1 VNAVV
6 TELDCREQDGLK
18 IALAQINTRV
28 GDCHANASRV
38 IEMVERARK
47 EIDARL
53 VVFPEL
59 TISGYPPEDL
69 LLRKDFVDSCEQEL
83 ARIATHVGNVAVMIG
98 TPGRD
103 ADGHLQNQAVVIDQG
118 RIVARYAKRAL
129 PNYGVFDEKRY
140 FRKGQSPLVVSIDGV
155 SVGVVICEDAWR
167 QGPIEETAGA
177 GASVICV
184 LNASPFHRHKTRER
198 EAQIADR
205 VRSSGCAIIY
215 VNLVGGQDE
224 LVFDGR
230 SFVSDRS
237 GNHMHLPG
245 FAESIGW
252 TEVSSEGEILA
263 HGASHEWEEGEAEIY
278 RALVT
283 GIADYVRKNGFSGVV
298 LGLSGGIDSSLVLA
312 LAVDALGAENV
323 LAVRMPSQ
331 YTSPMSLED
340 AQLQCDA
347 LGVRCET
354 LSIEPVFESFNQTL
368 SSLFAGLAEDV
379 TEENLQARTRG
390 VILMALS
397 NKFGRLLLTT
407 GNKSELAVGYATLYG
422 DMAGGFAPIKDVP
435 KTVVYELARYR
446 NSLGGTVRPELAAV
460 PERVITREPSAEL
473 RADQR
478 DSDSLPAYA
487 DLDRIIE
494 AFVEDDCSIEE
505 IVALGLDEAVV
516 RRVVGMVL
524 VNEYKRRQAPPG
536 VRISRRAFGR
546 DRRYP
551 ISSGFRP
558 DKITS

>member
-1 VNAVV
+1 M
-6 TELDCREQDGLK
+6 TELTAHETDGLR

-28 GDCHANASRV
+28 GDCRANASRV
-38 IEMVERARK
+38 IELVERARK
-47 EIDARL
+47 EVQARL

-69 LLRKDFVDSCEQEL
+69 LLRADFVDSCEREL
-83 ARIATHVGNVAVMIG
+83 KRIAASVGDDVAVMIG
-98 TPGRD
+98 TPGRG
-103 ADGHLQNQAVVIDQG
+103 ADGFMHNQAVVIEDG
-118 RIVARYAKRAL
+118 RIKARYAKRVL

-140 FRKGQSPLVVSIDGV
+140 FRKGREPLVVDIDGV
-155 SVGVVICEDAWR
+155 SVGVVICEDAWHA
-167 QGPIEETAGA
+167 GPIEETAAA
-177 GASVICV
+177 GAKAICV
-184 LNASPFHRHKTRER
+184 LNASPFHRQKTRER
-198 EAQIADR
+198 EAQIAER
-205 VRSSGCAIIY
+205 VHSSGCAVIY

-230 SFVSDRS
+230 SFVSSAS

-245 FAESIGW
+245 FAEAIGW
-252 TEVSSEGEILA
+252 TEISSTGEVLA
-263 HGASHEWEEGEAEIY
+263 HGPSHDWQQGEAEIY
-278 RALVT
+278 RALTT
-283 GIADYVRKNGFSGVV
+283 GIKDYVRKNGFSGVV

-323 LAVRMPSQ
+323 LAVRMPSR

-340 AQLQCDA
+340 AELQCEA

-354 LSIEPVFESFNQTL
+354 ISIEPIFESFRDAL
-368 SSLFAGLAEDV
+368 SSLFAGLTEDV
-379 TEENLQARTRG
+379 TEENLQARARG
-390 VILMALS
+390 VILMAMS

-435 KTVVYELARYR
+435 KTVVYDLARYR
-446 NSLGGTVRPELAAV
+446 NTLGGTVRPELAAV
-460 PERVITREPSAEL
+460 PERVISREPSAEL

-478 DSDSLPAYA
+478 DSDSLPPYA

-494 AFVEDDCSIEE
+494 AFVERDSSIED
-505 IVALGLDEAVV
+505 IVAMGLDEAIV
-516 RRVVGMVL
+516 RRVVGMIL

-558 DKITS
+558 DKNGS

>member
-1 VNAVV
+1 MNGI
-6 TELDCREQDGLK
+6 EEREVDGLR

-28 GDCHANASRV
+28 GDSRSNAARV
-38 IEMVERARK
+38 IELVKRARK
-47 EIDARL
+47 EVDARL

-59 TISGYPPEDL
+59 TLSGYPPEDL
-69 LLRKDFVDSCEQEL
+69 LLRRDFVDACEAEL
-83 ARIATHVGNVAVMIG
+83 AHIAERVGETAVLIG
-98 TPGRD
+98 TPGRGP
-103 ADGHLQNQAVVIDQG
+103 DGHLQNQAVLIDGG
-118 RIVARYAKRAL
+118 RIVARYAKQAL

-140 FRKGQSPLVVSIDGV
+140 FRKGTETLVEEIDGV
-155 SVGVVICEDAWR
+155 PVGVVICEDAWR
-167 QGPIEETAGA
+167 EGPIEQTAQAGA
-177 GASVICV
+177 KVICV
-184 LNASPFHRHKTRER
+184 LNASPFHRLKTRER
-198 EAQIADR
+198 EAQIAER
-205 VRSSGCAIIY
+205 VHSSGCAIIY

-230 SFVSDRS
+230 SFVSCRT

-252 TEVSSEGEILA
+252 TEVSADGEIVA
-263 HGASHEWEEGEAEIY
+263 HGQSHEWQEGEAEIY
-278 RALVT
+278 RALTT

-312 LAVDALGAENV
+312 LAVDALGADNV

-340 AQLQCDA
+340 AALQCEA

-354 LSIEPVFESFNQTL
+354 LSIEPIFGQFKETL
-368 SSLFAGLAEDV
+368 SPLFAGLAEDV
-379 TEENLQARTRG
+379 TEENLQARARG

-435 KTVVYELARYR
+435 KTVVYQLARYR
-446 NSLGGTVRPELAAV
+446 NTLGGTVRPELAAV

-473 RADQR
+473 RADQL
-478 DSDSLPAYA
+478 DSDSLPAYE
-487 DLDRIIE
+487 DLDRIIQ
-494 AFVEDDCSIEE
+494 AFVEEDHSIEE
-505 IVALGLDEAVV
+505 IVAMGLDEAVV
-516 RRVVGMVL
+516 RRVVGMIL

-558 DKITS
+558 DKTGS

>member
-1 VNAVV
+1 MTDQLNRIEAGEV
-6 TELDCREQDGLK
+6 DGLR

-38 IEMVERARK
+38 IDLVARARK
-47 EIDARL
+47 EVDARL

-59 TISGYPPEDL
+59 TVSGYPPEDL
-69 LLRKDFVDSCEQEL
+69 LLRADFVDSCGAEL
-83 ARIATHVGNVAVMIG
+83 ARIAEQVGDTAVLIG

-103 ADGHLQNQAVVIDQG
+103 ADGFLQNQAVLIDHG

-140 FRKGQSPLVVSIDGV
+140 FRKGRSPLVADVDGV
-155 SVGVVICEDAWR
+155 PVGVVICEDAWR
-167 QGPIEETAGA
+167 EGPIEETAAA
-177 GASVICV
+177 GARVICV
-184 LNASPFHRHKTRER
+184 LNASPFHRQKTRER
-198 EAQIADR
+198 EAQITER
-205 VRSSGCAIIY
+205 VQSSGCAIIY

-230 SFVSDRS
+230 SFVSCPS

-252 TEVSSEGEILA
+252 TEVSPDGEVLA
-263 HGASHEWEEGEAEIY
+263 HGPSHEWPQGEAEIY
-278 RALVT
+278 RALTT
-283 GIADYVRKNGFSGVV
+283 GIRDYVRKNGFSGVV

-323 LAVRMPSQ
+323 LAVRMPSR

-340 AQLQCDA
+340 AERQCEA
-347 LGVRCET
+347 LGVRAET
-354 LSIEPVFESFNQTL
+354 ISIEPIFDAFRDTL
-368 SSLFAGLAEDV
+368 SPLFAGLAEDV
-379 TEENLQARTRG
+379 AEENLQARARG

-435 KTVVYELARYR
+435 KTLVYALARYR
-446 NSLGGTVRPELAAV
+446 NTLGGTVRPDLEAV

-473 RADQR
+473 RADQK
-478 DSDSLPAYA
+478 DSDSLPPYE

-494 AFVEDDCSIEE
+494 AFVERDRSIGD
-505 IVALGLDEAVV
+505 IVATGLDEAVV
-516 RRVVGMVL
+516 RRVVGMIL
-524 VNEYKRRQAPPG
+524 ANEYKRRQAPPG

-558 DKITS
+558 DKQDN

>member
-1 VNAVV
+1 MSDQRNPIEA
-6 TELDCREQDGLK
+6 REVDGLR

-28 GDCHANASRV
+28 GDSRANALRV
-38 IEMVERARK
+38 IELVERARK

-59 TISGYPPEDL
+59 TLSGYPPEDL
-69 LLRKDFVDSCEQEL
+69 LLRHDFVDACEAEL
-83 ARIATHVGNVAVMIG
+83 SRIAAEVGDTAVLIG
-98 TPGRD
+98 TPGRGP
-103 ADGHLQNQAVVIDQG
+103 DGHLQNQAVLIDGG
-118 RIVARYAKRAL
+118 RIVARYAKQAL

-140 FRKGQSPLVVSIDGV
+140 FRKGAETLVAEIDGV
-155 SVGVVICEDAWR
+155 AVGVVICEDAWR
-167 QGPIEETAGA
+167 EGPIERTAEAGA
-177 GASVICV
+177 KVICV
-184 LNASPFHRHKTRER
+184 LNASPFHRLKTRER
-198 EAQIADR
+198 EAQIAER
-205 VRSSGCAIIY
+205 VHSSGCAIIY

-230 SFVSDRS
+230 SFVSCRT

-245 FAESIGW
+245 FTESIGW
-252 TEVSSEGEILA
+252 TEVSTDGEIVA
-263 HGASHEWEEGEAEIY
+263 HGASHEWQEGEAEIY
-278 RALVT
+278 RALTT
-283 GIADYVRKNGFSGVV
+283 GVADYVRKNGFSGVV

-340 AQLQCDA
+340 AERQCEA

-354 LSIEPVFESFNQTL
+354 LSIEPIFSQLKETL
-368 SSLFAGLAEDV
+368 SPLFAGLAEDV
-379 TEENLQARTRG
+379 TEENLQARARG
-390 VILMALS
+390 VILMAMS

-446 NSLGGTVRPELAAV
+446 NTLGGTVRPELAAV

-478 DSDSLPAYA
+478 DSDSLPAYE

-494 AFVEDDCSIEE
+494 AFVEHDRSIEE
-505 IVALGLDEAVV
+505 IVAMGLDEAVV
-516 RRVVGMVL
+516 RRVVGLIL

-558 DKITS
+558 DNAGP

>member
-1 VNAVV
+1 M
-6 TELDCREQDGLK
+6 TELTTQDTDGLR

-28 GDCHANASRV
+28 GDCRTNASRV
-38 IEMVERARK
+38 IELVERARK
-47 EIDARL
+47 EVEARL

-69 LLRKDFVDSCEQEL
+69 LLREDFVDSCERQLE
-83 ARIATHVGNVAVMIG
+83 RIATSVGDTAVVIG
-98 TPGRD
+98 TPGRGP
-103 ADGHLQNQAVVIDQG
+103 DGHMQNQAVVIEGG
-118 RIVARYAKRAL
+118 RIRARYAKRVL

-140 FRKGQSPLVVSIDGV
+140 FRKGREPLVVDIDGV
-155 SVGVVICEDAWR
+155 TVGVVICEDAWHA
-167 QGPIEETAGA
+167 GPIEETAAA
-177 GASVICV
+177 GANAICV
-184 LNASPFHRHKTRER
+184 LNASPFHRQKTRER
-198 EAQIADR
+198 EEQIAAR
-205 VRSSGCAIIY
+205 VHSSGCAVIY

-230 SFVSDRS
+230 SFVSSAS

-245 FAESIGW
+245 FAEAIGW
-252 TEVSSEGEILA
+252 TEISSTGEILA
-263 HGASHEWEEGEAEIY
+263 HGPSHDWQQGEAEIY
-278 RALVT
+278 RALTT
-283 GIADYVRKNGFSGVV
+283 GIKDYVRKNGFSGVV

-323 LAVRMPSQ
+323 LAVRMPSR

-340 AQLQCDA
+340 AELQCEA

-354 LSIEPVFESFNQTL
+354 ISIEPIFESFREAL
-368 SSLFAGLAEDV
+368 SPLFAGLAEDV
-379 TEENLQARTRG
+379 TEENLQARGRG
-390 VILMALS
+390 VILMAMS

-435 KTVVYELARYR
+435 KTVVYDLARYR
-446 NSLGGTVRPELAAV
+446 NTLGGTVRPELAAV
-460 PERVITREPSAEL
+460 PERVISREPSAEL
-473 RADQR
+473 RADQK
-478 DSDSLPAYA
+478 DSDSLPPYA

-494 AFVEDDCSIEE
+494 AFVERDSSIED
-505 IVALGLDEAVV
+505 IVAMGLDEAIV
-516 RRVVGMVL
+516 RRVVGMIL

-558 DKITS
+558 DKNGG

>member
-1 VNAVV
+1 MEHLTAQE
-6 TELDCREQDGLK
+6 TGGLR

-28 GDCHANASRV
+28 GDCRANASRV
-38 IEMVERARK
+38 IELVERARK
-47 EIDARL
+47 EVDARL

-69 LLRKDFVDSCEQEL
+69 LLREDFVDSCEREL
-83 ARIATHVGNVAVMIG
+83 ERIAENVGDVAVMIG
-98 TPGRD
+98 TPGRGP
-103 ADGHLQNQAVVIDQG
+103 DGHMQNQAVVIDGG
-118 RIVARYAKRAL
+118 RVTARYAKRAL

-140 FRKGQSPLVVSIDGV
+140 FRKGREPLVVEIDGV
-155 SVGVVICEDAWR
+155 SVGVVICEDAWHE
-167 QGPIEETAGA
+167 GPIEETAQA
-177 GASVICV
+177 GANVICV
-184 LNASPFHRHKTRER
+184 LNASPFHRQKTRER
-198 EAQIADR
+198 EAQIAER
-205 VRSSGCAIIY
+205 VHSSGCAIIY

-230 SFVSDRS
+230 SFVSCRT

-245 FAESIGW
+245 FAEAIGW
-252 TEVSSEGEILA
+252 TEVSADGEILA
-263 HGASHEWEEGEAEIY
+263 HGPSHEWQQGEAEIY
-278 RALVT
+278 RALTT

-312 LAVDALGAENV
+312 LAVDALGADNV
-323 LAVRMPSQ
+323 LAVRMPSR

-354 LSIEPVFESFNQTL
+354 ISIEPIFESFRETL
-368 SSLFAGLAEDV
+368 SPLFAGLAEDV
-379 TEENLQARTRG
+379 TEENLQARARG

-446 NSLGGTVRPELAAV
+446 NTLGGAVRPELAAV

-478 DSDSLPAYA
+478 DSDSLPPYA

-494 AFVEDDCSIEE
+494 AFVERDSSIED
-505 IVALGLDEAVV
+505 IVAMGLDEAIV
-516 RRVVGMVL
+516 RRVVGMIL

-558 DKITS
+558 DKVGS

>member
-1 VNAVV
+1 MNAVV

-69 LLRKDFVDSCEQEL
+69 LLRKDFVDSCEREL
-83 ARIATHVGNVAVMIG
+83 VRIAAQVGDVAVMIG

-140 FRKGQSPLVVSIDGV
+140 FCKGTSPLVVSIDGV

-167 QGPIEETAGA
+167 QGPIEETAEA

-184 LNASPFHRHKTRER
+184 LNASPFHRQKTRER
-198 EAQIADR
+198 EVQIADR

-230 SFVSDRS
+230 SFVSGRT

-252 TEVSSEGEILA
+252 TEVSAEGEILA
-263 HGASHEWEEGEAEIY
+263 HGASHDWEEGEAEIY

-368 SSLFAGLAEDV
+368 SPLFAGLAEDV

-435 KTVVYELARYR
+435 KTVVYALARYR

-505 IVALGLDEAVV
+505 IVALGLEETVV

-558 DKITS
+558 DKTTS

>member
-1 VNAVV
+1 M
-6 TELDCREQDGLK
+6 TELTAQETGGLR

-28 GDCHANASRV
+28 GDCRANASRV
-38 IEMVERARK
+38 IELVERARK
-47 EIDARL
+47 EVEAQL

-69 LLRKDFVDSCEQEL
+69 LLRADFVDSCEHEL
-83 ARIATHVGNVAVMIG
+83 ERIAANVGDVAVMIG
-98 TPGRD
+98 TPGRGL
-103 ADGHLQNQAVVIDQG
+103 DGQMQNQAVVIEGG
-118 RIVARYAKRAL
+118 RIKARYAKRAL

-140 FRKGQSPLVVSIDGV
+140 FRKGREPLVVDIAGV
-155 SVGVVICEDAWR
+155 SVGVVICEDAWHA
-167 QGPIEETAGA
+167 GPIEETAAA
-177 GASVICV
+177 GAKAICV
-184 LNASPFHRHKTRER
+184 LNASPFHRQKTRER
-198 EAQIADR
+198 EAQIAER
-205 VRSSGCAIIY
+205 VHSSGCAVIY

-230 SFVSDRS
+230 SFVSSAS

-245 FAESIGW
+245 FAEAIGW
-252 TEVSSEGEILA
+252 TEISATGEILA
-263 HGASHEWEEGEAEIY
+263 HGPSHDWQQGEAEIY
-278 RALVT
+278 RALTT
-283 GIADYVRKNGFSGVV
+283 GIKDYVRKNGFSGVV

-312 LAVDALGAENV
+312 LAVDALGADNV
-323 LAVRMPSQ
+323 LAVRMPSR

-340 AQLQCDA
+340 AELQCEA

-354 LSIEPVFESFNQTL
+354 ISIEPIFESFRDAL
-368 SSLFAGLAEDV
+368 SPLFAGLTEDV
-379 TEENLQARTRG
+379 TEENLQARARG
-390 VILMALS
+390 VILMAMS

-435 KTVVYELARYR
+435 KTVVYDLARYR
-446 NSLGGTVRPELAAV
+446 NTLGGTVRPTLSAV
-460 PERVITREPSAEL
+460 PERVISREPSAEL

-478 DSDSLPAYA
+478 DSDSLPPYA

-494 AFVEDDCSIEE
+494 AFVERDSSIED
-505 IVALGLDEAVV
+505 IVGMGLDEAIV
-516 RRVVGMVL
+516 RRVVGMIL

-558 DKITS
+558 DKADS

>member
-1 VNAVV
+1 M
-6 TELDCREQDGLK
+6 TELTTQDTGGLR

-28 GDCHANASRV
+28 GDCRANASRV
-38 IEMVERARK
+38 IELVERARK
-47 EIDARL
+47 EVEARL

-69 LLRKDFVDSCEQEL
+69 LLREDFVDSCERQLE
-83 ARIATHVGNVAVMIG
+83 RIAANVGDVAVMIG
-98 TPGRD
+98 MPGRGP
-103 ADGHLQNQAVVIDQG
+103 DGQMQNQAVVMQDG
-118 RIVARYAKRAL
+118 RIQARYAKRVL

-140 FRKGQSPLVVSIDGV
+140 FRKGREPLVVEIDGV
-155 SVGVVICEDAWR
+155 SVGVVICEDAWHE
-167 QGPIEETAGA
+167 GPIEETAAA
-177 GASVICV
+177 GARVICV
-184 LNASPFHRHKTRER
+184 LNASPFHRQKTRER
-198 EAQIADR
+198 EAQIAAR
-205 VRSSGCAIIY
+205 VHSSGCAVIY

-230 SFVSDRS
+230 SFVSSAS

-252 TEVSSEGEILA
+252 TEVSPAGEILA
-263 HGASHEWEEGEAEIY
+263 HGPSHDWQQGEAEIY
-278 RALVT
+278 RALTT
-283 GIADYVRKNGFSGVV
+283 GVKDYVRKNGFSGVV

-323 LAVRMPSQ
+323 LAVRMPSR

-340 AQLQCDA
+340 AELQCEA

-354 LSIEPVFESFNQTL
+354 ISIEPIFESFRDAL
-368 SSLFAGLAEDV
+368 SPLFAGLTEDV
-379 TEENLQARTRG
+379 TEENLQARARG
-390 VILMALS
+390 VILMAMS

-446 NSLGGTVRPELAAV
+446 NTLGGTVRPELDAV
-460 PERVITREPSAEL
+460 PERVISREPSAEL

-478 DSDSLPAYA
+478 DSDSLPPYA

-494 AFVEDDCSIEE
+494 AFVERDSSIED
-505 IVALGLDEAVV
+505 IVGMGLDEAIV
-516 RRVVGMVL
+516 RRVVGMIL

-558 DKITS
+558 DKNGG

>member
-1 VNAVV
+1 MNAVV

-69 LLRKDFVDSCEQEL
+69 LLRNDFVDSCEREL
-83 ARIATHVGNVAVMIG
+83 ARIATQVGNVAVMIG

-167 QGPIEETAGA
+167 QGPIEETADA

-184 LNASPFHRHKTRER
+184 LNASPFHRQKTRER

-205 VRSSGCAIIY
+205 VHSSGCAIVY

-230 SFVSDRS
+230 SFVSCRT

-252 TEVSSEGEILA
+252 TEVSAEGDILA

-368 SSLFAGLAEDV
+368 SPLFAGLAEDV

-435 KTVVYELARYR
+435 KTVVYALARYR

-558 DKITS
+558 DKATS

>member
-1 VNAVV
+1 MSDQLNRI
-6 TELDCREQDGLK
+6 EEREVDGLR

-28 GDCHANASRV
+28 GDSRANAARV
-38 IEMVERARK
+38 IELVERARK
-47 EIDARL
+47 EVDARL

-59 TISGYPPEDL
+59 TLSGYPPEDL
-69 LLRKDFVDSCEQEL
+69 LLRRDFVDACEAEL
-83 ARIATHVGNVAVMIG
+83 AHIAEQVGDTAVLIG
-98 TPGRD
+98 TPGRGP
-103 ADGHLQNQAVVIDQG
+103 DGHLQNQAVLIDGG
-118 RIVARYAKRAL
+118 RIVARYAKQAL

-140 FRKGQSPLVVSIDGV
+140 FRKGTETLVTHIDGV
-155 SVGVVICEDAWR
+155 PVGVVICEDAWR
-167 QGPIEETAGA
+167 EGPIEATAAAGA
-177 GASVICV
+177 RVICV
-184 LNASPFHRHKTRER
+184 LNASPFHRQKTRER
-198 EAQIADR
+198 EAQIAER
-205 VRSSGCAIIY
+205 VHSSGCAVVY

-230 SFVSDRS
+230 SFVSSAS

-245 FAESIGW
+245 FAEAIGW
-252 TEVSSEGEILA
+252 TEVSSAGEILA
-263 HGASHEWEEGEAEIY
+263 HGASHEWQQGEAEIY
-278 RALVT
+278 RALTT

-312 LAVDALGAENV
+312 LAVDALGADNV

-340 AQLQCDA
+340 AELQCEA

-354 LSIEPVFESFNQTL
+354 LSIEPIFGQFKETL
-368 SSLFAGLAEDV
+368 GPLFAGLAEDV
-379 TEENLQARTRG
+379 TEENLQARARG
-390 VILMALS
+390 VILMAMS

-435 KTVVYELARYR
+435 KTVVYQLARYR
-446 NSLGGTVRPELAAV
+446 NTLGGTVRPELAAV

-473 RADQR
+473 RADQL
-478 DSDSLPAYA
+478 DSDSLPAYE

-505 IVALGLDEAVV
+505 IVAMGLDEAVV
-516 RRVVGMVL
+516 RRVVGMIL

-558 DKITS
+558 DKAGS

>member
-1 VNAVV
+1 V
-6 TELDCREQDGLK
+6 TDQLNRIEEREVDGLR

-38 IEMVERARK
+38 IELVARARK
-47 EIDARL
+47 EVDARL

-69 LLRKDFVDSCEQEL
+69 LLREDFVDSCEAQL
-83 ARIATHVGNVAVMIG
+83 ARIANQVGDTAVLIG

-103 ADGHLQNQAVVIDQG
+103 ADGFLQNQAVLVDHGQ
-118 RIVARYAKRAL
+118 IVARYAKRAL

-140 FRKGQSPLVVSIDGV
+140 FRKGTSPLVAEIDGV
-155 SVGVVICEDAWR
+155 PVGVVICEDAWR
-167 QGPIEETAGA
+167 EGPIEETSAAGA
-177 GASVICV
+177 RVICV
-184 LNASPFHRHKTRER
+184 LNASPFHRQKTRER
-198 EAQIADR
+198 EAQIAER
-205 VRSSGCAIIY
+205 VHSSGCAIIY

-230 SFVSDRS
+230 SFVSCPT

-252 TEVSSEGEILA
+252 TEVSPDGEVVA
-263 HGASHEWEEGEAEIY
+263 HGPSHEWQQGEAEIY
-278 RALVT
+278 LALTT
-283 GIADYVRKNGFSGVV
+283 GIRDYVRKNGFSGVV

-312 LAVDALGAENV
+312 LAVDALGADNV
-323 LAVRMPSQ
+323 LAVRMPSR

-340 AQLQCDA
+340 AELQCEA

-354 LSIEPVFESFNQTL
+354 ISIESIFESFRDTL
-368 SSLFAGLAEDV
+368 SPLFAGLAEDV
-379 TEENLQARTRG
+379 TEENLQARGRG

-446 NSLGGTVRPELAAV
+446 NTLGGTVRPELDAV

-473 RADQR
+473 RADQK
-478 DSDSLPAYA
+478 DSDSLPPYE

-494 AFVEDDCSIEE
+494 AFVERDCSIED
-505 IVALGLDEAVV
+505 IVAMGLDEAVV
-516 RRVVGMVL
+516 RRVVGLIL

-558 DKITS
+558 DKGDS

>member
-1 VNAVV
+1 M
-6 TELDCREQDGLK
+6 EQLTSQETGGLR

-38 IEMVERARK
+38 IELVARARK
-47 EIDARL
+47 EVDARL

-69 LLRKDFVDSCEQEL
+69 LLREDFVDSCEREL
-83 ARIATHVGNVAVMIG
+83 ERIAENVGDLAVMIG
-98 TPGRD
+98 TPGRGG
-103 ADGHLQNQAVVIDQG
+103 DGHMQNQAVVIDGG
-118 RIVARYAKRAL
+118 RVVARYAKRAL

-140 FRKGQSPLVVSIDGV
+140 FRKGREPLVVDIDGV
-155 SVGVVICEDAWR
+155 SVGVVICEDAWHE
-167 QGPIEETAGA
+167 GPIEETARA
-177 GASVICV
+177 GANVICV
-184 LNASPFHRHKTRER
+184 LNASPFHRQKTRER
-198 EAQIADR
+198 EAQIAER
-205 VRSSGCAIIY
+205 VHASGCAVIY

-230 SFVSDRS
+230 SFVSSAS

-245 FAESIGW
+245 FAEAIGW
-252 TEVSSEGEILA
+252 TEISAQGEVLA
-263 HGASHEWEEGEAEIY
+263 HGASHEWQQGEAEIY
-278 RALVT
+278 RALTT
-283 GIADYVRKNGFSGVV
+283 GIGDYVRKNGFSGVV

-323 LAVRMPSQ
+323 LAVRMPSR

-354 LSIEPVFESFNQTL
+354 ISIEPIFESFRDAL
-368 SSLFAGLAEDV
+368 SPLFAGLAEDV
-379 TEENLQARTRG
+379 TEENLQARARG

-473 RADQR
+473 RADQK
-478 DSDSLPAYA
+478 DSDSLPPYA

-494 AFVEDDCSIEE
+494 AFVERDCSIED
-505 IVALGLDEAVV
+505 IVAMGLDEAVV
-516 RRVVGMVL
+516 RRVVGMIL

-558 DKITS
+558 DKADS

>member
-1 VNAVV
+1 MTDNLNRI
-6 TELDCREQDGLK
+6 EEREIGGLR

-28 GDCHANASRV
+28 GDCRANASRV
-38 IEMVERARK
+38 IELVARARK
-47 EIDARL
+47 EVDARL

-69 LLRKDFVDSCEQEL
+69 LLREDFVESCEAQL
-83 ARIATHVGNVAVMIG
+83 VRIAGEVGDTAVLIG

-103 ADGHLQNQAVVIDQG
+103 AEGYLQNQAVLIDG
-118 RIVARYAKRAL
+118 GEIVARYAKRAL

-140 FRKGQSPLVVSIDGV
+140 FRKGVSPLVAEIDGV

-167 QGPIEETAGA
+167 EGPIEETARA
-177 GASVICV
+177 GAAVICV
-184 LNASPFHRHKTRER
+184 LNASPFHRQKTRER
-198 EAQIADR
+198 EAQIAER
-205 VRSSGCAIIY
+205 VNSSGCAIIY

-230 SFVSDRS
+230 SFVSSAS

-252 TEVSSEGEILA
+252 TEISPTGEVLA
-263 HGASHEWEEGEAEIY
+263 HGPSHDWQQGEAEIY
-278 RALVT
+278 RALTT

-312 LAVDALGAENV
+312 LAVDALGADNV

-354 LSIEPVFESFNQTL
+354 LSIEPVFGSFQETL
-368 SSLFAGLAEDV
+368 SPLFAGLAEDV
-379 TEENLQARTRG
+379 TEENLQARARG

-435 KTVVYELARYR
+435 KTVVYQLARYR
-446 NSLGGTVRPELAAV
+446 NALGGTVRPELDAV

-478 DSDSLPAYA
+478 DSDSLPAYE

-494 AFVEDDCSIEE
+494 AFVEHDSSIED

-516 RRVVGMVL
+516 RRVVGMIL

-558 DKITS
+558 DKVDD

>member
-1 VNAVV
+1 M
-6 TELDCREQDGLK
+6 EQLTAQETGGLR

-28 GDCHANASRV
+28 GDCRANASRV
-38 IEMVERARK
+38 IELVGRARK
-47 EIDARL
+47 EVDARL

-69 LLRKDFVDSCEQEL
+69 LLREDFVDSCEREL
-83 ARIATHVGNVAVMIG
+83 ERIAENVGDVAVMIG
-98 TPGRD
+98 TPGRGP
-103 ADGHLQNQAVVIDQG
+103 DGHMQNQAVVIDGG
-118 RIVARYAKRAL
+118 RVVARYAKRAL

-140 FRKGQSPLVVSIDGV
+140 FRKGREPLVVEIDGV
-155 SVGVVICEDAWR
+155 SVGVVICEDAWHP
-167 QGPIEETAGA
+167 GPIEETAGA

-184 LNASPFHRHKTRER
+184 LNASPFHRQKTRER
-198 EAQIADR
+198 EAQIAER
-205 VRSSGCAIIY
+205 VHSSGCAIIY

-230 SFVSDRS
+230 SFVSCRTG

-245 FAESIGW
+245 FAEAIGW
-252 TEVSSEGEILA
+252 TEVSAEGEILA
-263 HGASHEWEEGEAEIY
+263 HGPSHEWQQGEAEIY
-278 RALVT
+278 RALTT

-323 LAVRMPSQ
+323 LAVRMPSR

-354 LSIEPVFESFNQTL
+354 ISIEPIFESFRDTL
-368 SSLFAGLAEDV
+368 SPLFAGLAEDV
-379 TEENLQARTRG
+379 TEENLQARARG

-446 NSLGGTVRPELAAV
+446 NTLGGTVRPELAAV

-478 DSDSLPAYA
+478 DSDSLPPYA

-494 AFVEDDCSIEE
+494 AFVERDSSIED
-505 IVALGLDEAVV
+505 IVAMGLDEAVV
-516 RRVVGMVL
+516 RRVVGMIL

-558 DKITS
+558 DRNGS